1 MITTVATRYRPEL
14 LGLARD
20 DDSGRDSR
28 LPREVRGHAAERLL
42 QRSPLQGLRSE
53 RPHHPTAISFG
64 RLTRAAA
71 VTAVAAVVGD
81 LLVYFVGG
89 LWEVP
94 AEYAALFNPALG
106 AST

>member
-1 MITTVATRYRPEL
+1 
-14 LGLARD
+14 
-20 DDSGRDSR
+20 
-28 LPREVRGHAAERLL
+28 
-42 QRSPLQGLRSE
+42 
-53 RPHHPTAISFG
+53 
-64 RLTRAAA
+64 

-106 AST
+106 ASTWKSSIARIRNEQAGLCAGSHRLQASAPMIGR